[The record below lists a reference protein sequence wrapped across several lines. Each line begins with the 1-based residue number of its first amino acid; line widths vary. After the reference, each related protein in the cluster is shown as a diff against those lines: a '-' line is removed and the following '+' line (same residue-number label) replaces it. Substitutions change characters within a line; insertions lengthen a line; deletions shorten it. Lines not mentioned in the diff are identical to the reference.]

1 MLKGLSVTFAHLTF
15 HIRHLRRVSTRST
28 MSYLYAAYIAM
39 AVIHLGYIFSLN
51 QRAARLRRDIE
62 ESRR

>member
-1 MLKGLSVTFAHLTF
+1 
-15 HIRHLRRVSTRST
+15 